1 MLHPTASVY
10 LANIKQEY
18 RRYKSLGERAIG
30 QLSDDQLNMQI
41 DGEDNSVAMI
51 VRHMVGNMKSRFTDF
66 LTTDGEKPW
75 RHRDR
80 EFDRVILSR
89 TKALE
94 IWEEGWRVVFQAVD
108 DLRPEELDR
117 KVFIRNEPHTIIQ
130 ALNRQLGHYAY
141 HVGQIVFLAKSLTS
155 KRWQSLSIPKGAS
168 EAFNQEK
175 FGE

>member
-1 MLHPTASVY
+1 MLHPTARVY
-10 LANIKQEY
+10 LANIKQQY
-18 RRYKSLGERAIG
+18 RTYISLGERAMM
-30 QLSDDQLNMQI
+30 QLSDEQLNTRL
-41 DGEDNSVAMI
+41 GEDDNSVAMI

-75 RHRDR
+75 RNRER

-94 IWEEGWRVVFQAVD
+94 IWEEGWNIVFQAVD

-141 HVGQIVFLAKSLTS
+141 HVGQIVFLS
-155 KRWQSLSIPKGAS
+155 KYFVGVDWQSLSIPKGKS
-168 EAFNQEK
+168 EAFNKEK